1 MKKFI
6 LFIVSIIIL
15 SSSVFADTFEKVN
28 ADQYTVTIQS
38 IKMCEDATI
47 NSENSFSV
55 SNCITLGNS
64 PLTVDITSAT
74 AGTTIGKYAD
84 TTALVAGTTY
94 RYFVPTLSRTF
105 TIKGGGV
112 VDSHVSGTFTC
123 NTTEDATRGGFD
135 RHLTQLAGQ
144 VGGLATAVNVFVPS
158 ATDDAGIICKNNACS
173 DRQTGSSVTHD
184 IPDDTT
190 LYGNAISIP
199 TDNSDNFEII
209 YTITSPFT
217 MKDLP
222 PIITMEFG
230 TKGALEAEAMVDG
243 EGNDACRVGPS
254 YPKFRV
260 TVTNLE

>member
-6 LFIVSIIIL
+6 LFIVPIIIL
-15 SSSVFADTFEKVN
+15 SPSVFADTFEKVN

-47 NSENSFSV
+47 NSETSFSV

-64 PLTVDITSAT
+64 PLTVDITSTT

-112 VDSHVSGTFTC
+112 VDSHITGTFTC
-123 NTTEDATRGGFD
+123 NTTKDATRSGFD
-135 RHLTQLAGQ
+135 RHLTQLAGKI
-144 VGGLATAVNVFVPS
+144 GGSPTAVNVFVPS
-158 ATDDAGIICKNNACS
+158 ETSVGTICMNNACT
-173 DRQTGSSVTHD
+173 DLVTDITVTHD

-190 LYGNAISIP
+190 LYGNAMTVP
-199 TDNSDNFEII
+199 TDNSENFEMI
-209 YTITSPFT
+209 YTIASPFT
-217 MKDLP
+217 MRDLP
-222 PIITMEFG
+222 PVINMSFG
-230 TKGALEAEAMVDG
+230 TKGALEVEALVNG
-243 EGNDACRVGPS
+243 EGNDACKVGPS
-254 YPKFRV
+254 FPKFRV